1 MDLSGAESDV
11 IELHRDAYAE
21 SRAES
26 QPEDLVS
33 IDRFAVA
40 ADLEPGEEGAQQL
53 QAWEELGIDEAIVR
67 VGPLARGH
75 GEAVERIRFLTSAAT
90 ELH

>member
-1 MDLSGAESDV
+1 M
-11 IELHRDAYAE
+11 HRDAYAE
-21 SRAES
+21 TRAES
-26 QPEDLVS
+26 PPEDLVS

-75 GEAVERIRFLTSAAT
+75 AEAVERIRFLTSAAT
-90 ELH
+90 GLH